1 MKNIFISVVVLFSA
15 LQAKTI
21 SLEDIEEK
29 LQKAHPLH
37 LSLKEQELSN
47 SAKSKANFARTPIVL
62 QGGTTRANPL
72 GEDSELEYSVGAQK
86 TFIFGNKRNLEI
98 SNLNNLA
105 SSLELKKELLAFN
118 NELKMLYHQS
128 CLEKTKTETYEK
140 LYRDFEKLFAKKQ
153 KAYEYKE
160 ISKKEILQLQ
170 IEKED
175 LKQRLQ
181 GFKADKSISKSSLFK
196 IIGVDD
202 SKAKLYCQDLHPM
215 EFTQDDEKA
224 LFTLS
229 KEALNSQILATKKS
243 TKLYDRNFE
252 SVDLSLGYDNEIDMK
267 KYGVGISLPLSFT
280 SDANEYKK
288 VSALHKQKALRFK
301 KESLLL
307 RKNQKFEAL
316 KAKLQNS
323 KKLILMVEENIK
335 IGEDELSPLIE
346 KSYQLGESS
355 VVLYLLE
362 KQKLWQLYLTLND
375 YKKRYYQTLFE
386 LYTVA
391 ELKGKK

>member
-15 LQAKTI
+15 LQATTI
-21 SLEDIEEK
+21 SLVDIEEK
-29 LQKAHPLH
+29 LQKTHPLH
-37 LSLKEQELSN
+37 LSFKEQELSN
-47 SAKSKANFARTPIVL
+47 IAKSKGEYARSPIVL
-62 QGGTTRANPL
+62 QGGSTQAEPL
-72 GEDSELEYSVGAQK
+72 GEDSELEYSIGAQK
-86 TFIFGNKRNLEI
+86 TFVFGNKKNLEI

-105 SSLELKKELLAFN
+105 SQLELKKELLAFN
-118 NELKMLYHQS
+118 NELKLLYHQS

-140 LYRDFEKLFAKKQ
+140 LYRDFEKLYAKKQ

-160 ISKKEILQLQ
+160 ISKKEFLQLK
-170 IEKED
+170 IEKAD

-181 GFKADKSISKSSLFK
+181 GFKADESISKSSLFS
-196 IIGVDD
+196 IIGVND
-202 SKAKLYCQDLHPM
+202 SKTKLYCQDMHPM
-215 EFTQDDEKA
+215 EFTKDGEKA

-229 KEALNSQILATKKS
+229 KEALDSQILAAKKS

-307 RKNQKFEAL
+307 AKNQKFKAL
-316 KAKLQNS
+316 KSKLQNS
-323 KKLILMVEENIK
+323 KNLILMASENIK
-335 IGEDELSPLIE
+335 IGENELSPLIE

-362 KQKLWQLYLTLND
+362 REKLWRLYLTLND